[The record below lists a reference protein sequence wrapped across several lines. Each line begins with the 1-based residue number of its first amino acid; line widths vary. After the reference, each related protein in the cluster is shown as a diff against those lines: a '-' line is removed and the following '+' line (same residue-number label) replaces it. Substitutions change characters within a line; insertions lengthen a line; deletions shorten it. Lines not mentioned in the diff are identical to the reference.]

1 METVRSVWNLKTRII
16 DFSGSH
22 NLNWSQFPEQ
32 VVPSLINA
40 YTPFAPQ
47 IRCRSHSFEWLH
59 PSMSMLS
66 IRATRALIWYDW
78 LIFVDPVYL
87 FDLLGFR
94 GHAQV
99 LPKYGIEATEKGTS
113 IMAALDLRAV
123 YQGTPNIACCAFD
136 PVSHCCCQNWNAR
149 CSILHSADWSLK
161 AILKDM
167 IARLDINWFVS
178 SPLGKLGSE
187 NMLMS
192 WWDGISCSDSLKVNS
207 CRQNHVEVEWTSS
220 GGLDLCSKASRT
232 SRRSHQQGMLCL
244 VEDVGIFSKNMPDA
258 LTCNCTFFKS
268 VESITFI
275 IIIAAEKIILCF
287 LSLWR
292 PWRTQGNLWAQLW
305 IGK

>member
-1 METVRSVWNLKTRII
+1 MIIYIEIEPARPWHVVFLKEFATLCNWYNLIQFDIIFILCVSLCDAMETVRSVWNLKTRII

-113 IMAALDLRAV
+113 IMAALDLRVV
-123 YQGTPNIACCAFD
+123 YKGTLNIALLCIWSSFPPLLPKLECTL
-136 PVSHCCCQNWNAR
+136 
-149 CSILHSADWSLK
+149 IL
-161 AILKDM
+161 
-167 IARLDINWFVS
+167 
-178 SPLGKLGSE
+178 
-187 NMLMS
+187 
-192 WWDGISCSDSLKVNS
+192 
-207 CRQNHVEVEWTSS
+207 
-220 GGLDLCSKASRT
+220 
-232 SRRSHQQGMLCL
+232 
-244 VEDVGIFSKNMPDA
+244 
-258 LTCNCTFFKS
+258 
-268 VESITFI
+268 
-275 IIIAAEKIILCF
+275 
-287 LSLWR
+287 
-292 PWRTQGNLWAQLW
+292 
-305 IGK
+305 IGH